1 MKISGSASRG
11 LHEHMDHV
19 DPRHA
24 PSVRDDI
31 QLGVHSQ
38 LRELPR
44 MRRSASAKEQSR
56 AFVADSSHLDALFG
70 STQPARGK
78 QLEDGVHRTPIQ
90 TQEIETLADGNAR
103 IKINS
108 TRLFVSTAPALDMPR
123 RHETAKLSEDLGLSE
138 DAIDRIRSTP
148 MFHEQTATGASS
160 AAPLAQ
166 RLRLD
171 DLRDKKVEYKWNIA
185 SNGSL
190 VIGEGHPGV
199 VLDEP
204 MTSKSARKKKQP
216 YAQGHVTL
224 VGGQPWNK
232 TPWQENR
239 LIPEARLSG
248 TLYYDPNGALCI
260 DNDSGRFSE
269 YADRTPQHLANV
281 AKLFESY
288 GVTVTPQWKE
298 KKQIPLQRLPA
309 GATVAPPSSSE
320 AGEAAHSDPNGE

>member
-1 MKISGSASRG
+1 
-11 LHEHMDHV
+11 
-19 DPRHA
+19 
-24 PSVRDDI
+24 
-31 QLGVHSQ
+31 
-38 LRELPR
+38 

-204 MTSKSARKKKQP
+204 MTSKSARKKNSHTRKAMSP
-216 YAQGHVTL
+216 LWAANH
-224 VGGQPWNK
+224 
-232 TPWQENR
+232 
-239 LIPEARLSG
+239 G
-248 TLYYDPNGALCI
+248 TRPH
-260 DNDSGRFSE
+260 GRKI
-269 YADRTPQHLANV
+269 A
-281 AKLFESY
+281 
-288 GVTVTPQWKE
+288 
-298 KKQIPLQRLPA
+298 
-309 GATVAPPSSSE
+309 
-320 AGEAAHSDPNGE
+320 

>member
-31 QLGVHSQ
+31 QVGVHSQ

-44 MRRSASAKEQSR
+44 MRRSVSAKEQSR

-70 STQPARGK
+70 SIQPARGK

-204 MTSKSARKKKQP
+204 MTSKSARKKKTAIRARPCHPCGRPTMEQDP
-216 YAQGHVTL
+216 MAGKSPDTRSAPQRHPVLRPERRALHRQRFRAVQRICRSHTTASRQRRQALSELRRTGHAAMER
-224 VGGQPWNK
+224 K
-232 TPWQENR
+232 KNR
-239 LIPEARLSG
+239 YRCSVCPPAR
-248 TLYYDPNGALCI
+248 P
-260 DNDSGRFSE
+260 
-269 YADRTPQHLANV
+269 
-281 AKLFESY
+281 
-288 GVTVTPQWKE
+288 
-298 KKQIPLQRLPA
+298 
-309 GATVAPPSSSE
+309 
-320 AGEAAHSDPNGE
+320 